1 MYRHSVHVHVIV
13 SHDTLIIAVLALLLS
28 QCQKLFKMTGGRGK
42 IKGDWSRILVGIPAL
57 FRS

>member
-1 MYRHSVHVHVIV
+1 MHRHSVHVIV
-13 SHDTLIIAVLALLLS
+13 RHAIRIIPVLTLLLS

-42 IKGDWSRILVGIPAL
+42 IKGDWSRILVGMPAL